1 MNVTYHRPGTS
12 WHYSKR
18 YPVYLLRGEPAD
30 ARLVV
35 RLHDEDRVVT
45 ADEARGQGVSFLD
58 ATDEELW
65 ILRGGGYWIA
75 ERGAERKD
83 LR

>member
-1 MNVTYHRPGTS
+1 MNVTSHRPGTS
-12 WHYSKR
+12 WHSSKR

-45 ADEARGQGVSFLD
+45 ADEARGQRVSFRE
-58 ATDEELW
+58 ATDDELW
-65 ILRGGGYWIA
+65 ILREGGYSIV
-75 ERGAERKD
+75 D
-83 LR
+83 